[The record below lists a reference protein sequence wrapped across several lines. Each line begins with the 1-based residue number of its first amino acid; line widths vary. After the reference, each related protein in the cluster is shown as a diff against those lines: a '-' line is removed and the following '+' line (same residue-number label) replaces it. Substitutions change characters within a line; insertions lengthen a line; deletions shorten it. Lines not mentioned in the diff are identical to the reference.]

1 MIAIL
6 YSLIYH
12 QSNFLKYFPSFFLC
26 SATLTIAD
34 SFEFF
39 LNNLGINNNFNYSI
53 NTTIRKSPFYYD
65 DQSRMY
71 IYNQKIDIN
80 SNEYLDD
87 VSNQITSINNALNKK
102 ILVLCTSYKQVKLIS
117 QYLIANKIDSVDIF
131 SQTSRFSKQAIL
143 EGYKKSKKGILIGTA
158 TFWEGIDLAGDLLE
172 ILFIIRVPFSNPS
185 NPYNQNLSNMVQ
197 ASGGNP
203 FYDLE
208 LPNAI
213 LKMKQG
219 IGRLIR
225 TDKDTGVCF
234 ITDPRLCNSRYGKFI
249 VDEIGSS
256 PKIYK
261 NINEIINE
269 IDNFLG

>member
-1 MIAIL
+1 M
-6 YSLIYH
+6 
-12 QSNFLKYFPSFFLC
+12 NKYFIIINLICMFFLQSC
-26 SATLTIAD
+26 SPINILATGTSAGAVVAE
-34 SFEFF
+34 SNRTVGEAV
-39 LNNLGINNNFNYSI
+39 
-53 NTTIRKSPFYYD
+53 D
-65 DQSRMY
+65 DTA
-71 IYNQKIDIN
+71 IKI
-80 SNEYLDD
+80 
-87 VSNQITSINNALNKK
+87 K
-102 ILVLCTSYKQVKLIS
+102 ISERY
-117 QYLIANKIDSVDIF
+117 A
-131 SQTSRFSKQAIL
+131 
-143 EGYKKSKKGILIGTA
+143 KSKKGILIGTA

-219 IGRLIR
+219 MGRLIR

-249 VDEIGSS
+249 VDEIASS